1 MISFFHKWKIFDIF
15 LKDWKQQQKQKTK
28 LSLLLGRPGQWAN
41 HRATAVSYWEVNNN
55 NVHIFVLIWGKM
67 ENISKIHWKN
77 SFFLPFR
84 IFIMI
89 NYLGIFS
96 IIVFYLLILGVGMWA
111 ARKKGGE
118 EMDQEVNYTEILMR
132 KVNFKSNY

>member
-1 MISFFHKWKIFDIF
+1 MGENGKYYYYNTLKKI
-15 LKDWKQQQKQKTK
+15 
-28 LSLLLGRPGQWAN
+28 P
-41 HRATAVSYWEVNNN
+41 
-55 NVHIFVLIWGKM
+55 
-67 ENISKIHWKN
+67 
-77 SFFLPFR
+77 FFLPFR

-132 KVNFKSNY
+132 KVDFKSTKT